1 NAPPNLVT
9 NGSFE
14 TDSFSGWTL
23 GGNFGVVAAGPQTYI
38 NGNAESGSFAAN
50 IGAIGSDAT
59 LSQVIQTTAGQNYTL
74 TFWLANGSSGTNDF
88 KVKWNGASL
97 LSLVNSSAQGYTQ
110 YTYNVVA
117 SGATSTLE
125 FDGMN

>member
-74 TFWLANGSSGTNDF
+74 TFWLANGSSGPNDF
-88 KVKWNGASL
+88 TVKWNGAAV
-97 LSLVNSSAQGYTQ
+97 LSMDNAPTQGYTQ
-110 YTYNVVA
+110 YTYDVV
-117 SGATSTLE
+117 GTGGTSQLLI
-125 FDGMN
+125 